1 MLESQFE
8 IYPYRQTED
17 GQAAIARKERW
28 RWPDLSGLLKV
39 KRVRPDFKDLIWLG
53 IAAILANSMILEDV
67 SPFYP
72 ALLGGIAWFNARRQ
86 WATSLGVALTLAI
99 KGDYWQL
106 AVASMLA
113 LGFATIIGRIP
124 EQTRRRWFLPILVGS
139 LDLTLRAG
147 MALLRQAPLY
157 AFVASTV
164 EAVLAAV
171 LAYFM
176 LVWLP
181 PLLEK
186 REKAV
191 EAVGGLGILGT
202 GILIGLNGIEI
213 NGLSLVGILSRL
225 LILLAA
231 TIGGIGG
238 GTVIGTIIG
247 LIPALTARGYSPVIV
262 GVYAFGGLLAGI
274 FERFGRWGPA
284 LGLMLSNIFLS
295 LYTPDP
301 RGLLIIMGET
311 LIAVLL
317 FLLLPA
323 RLLEEWQRR
332 AGRVRRQQERQ
343 LKEEA
348 EKLKAMTAQRILEFA
363 SVFQGLSNT
372 FEQLINSTGRE
383 GEEDALPPLVKEA
396 CGRCSRLVTCW
407 QREERATRQGIRL
420 LLNLA
425 EAQGGVD
432 STQVSRALKYC
443 FRMREMAAAIN
454 CLASAHRLHKFWEH
468 KIQESQ
474 ELVKEQ
480 LRGVSNLME
489 SFAYE
494 LAVTGETAEVLDW
507 PYQVEYGIAK
517 VAKDGCIISGDST
530 AVQNLNNGKFL
541 LALSDGMGTGTRAA
555 VQSQAALSL
564 LTQLL
569 EMGYDPEIAVKTV
582 NSAMIMRSKDE
593 EEFATL
599 DLALIDLQDG
609 SAHFVKIGAVFSLIK
624 REHRIGLV
632 KSGSLPIGILQQME
646 PDQIN
651 VQLEPGDIVVMFS
664 DGVIHGTGAC
674 PEEWLAQV
682 LHQCRTED
690 PENLAHYILNSA
702 RIQAN
707 NRIADDMTVIV
718 FRLIKK

>member
-1 MLESQFE
+1 MLEPQFE
-8 IYPYRQTED
+8 IYPYRRAEKSQS
-17 GQAAIARKERW
+17 QLARRQH
-28 RWPDLSGLLKV
+28 WPDMSGLMARLK
-39 KRVRPDFKDLIWLG
+39 KLRPELIDGIWLAL
-53 IAAILANSMILEDV
+53 AAILANSLILEDV
-67 SPFYP
+67 APFYP
-72 ALLGGIAWFNARRQ
+72 ALLGGIAWFNTRRLPAASVGVLLTLALQ
-86 WATSLGVALTLAI
+86 RDYWQVLGAALLALTLGLVI
-99 KGDYWQL
+99 KRL
-106 AVASMLA
+106 
-113 LGFATIIGRIP
+113 P
-124 EQTRRRWFLPILVGS
+124 EQGRRRWYLPILVGS
-139 LDLTLRAG
+139 VDLTLRSG
-147 MALLRQAPLY
+147 MALMKQASLY
-157 AFVASTV
+157 SYVAGTV

-171 LAYFM
+171 LSYFM
-176 LVWLP
+176 LIWLP

-186 REKAV
+186 RERTI

-202 GILIGLNGIEI
+202 GILIGLNGLEVG
-213 NGLSLVGILSRL
+213 GLSIAGVLSRL

-231 TIGGIGG
+231 TIGGVGG
-238 GTVIGTIIG
+238 GTVLGTIIG

-301 RGLLIIMGET
+301 KGLLLIMAET
-311 LIAVLL
+311 LIAIML
-317 FLLLPA
+317 FLFLPA
-323 RLLEEWQRR
+323 NLLEDWRR
-332 AGRVRRQQERQ
+332 RVGRLKRQQERE

-363 SVFQGLSNT
+363 GVFQGLSNT
-372 FEQLINSTGRE
+372 FEQLINASGNRE
-383 GEEDALPPLVKEA
+383 GDEDMLPPLVKEA

-407 QREERATRQGIRL
+407 QREERQTRQGIRL

-432 STQVSRALKYC
+432 STQVGRALKYC

-489 SFAYE
+489 SLAYE
-494 LAVTGETAEVLDW
+494 LAVAGDREEVLDW

-517 VAKDGCIISGDST
+517 VAKEGCIISGDST
-530 AVQNLNNGKFL
+530 VVKNLQNGKFL

-555 VQSQAALSL
+555 VQSQAALGL
-564 LTQLL
+564 LTQFL
-569 EMGYDPEIAVKTV
+569 EMGYAPEIAVKTV
-582 NSAMIMRSKDE
+582 NSAMIMRSQDE

-599 DLALIDLQDG
+599 DLALIDLQKA
-609 SAHFVKIGAVFSLIK
+609 SAQFVKIGAVFSLIK
-624 REHRIGLV
+624 REERVGLV

-646 PDQIN
+646 PDQIL
-651 VQLEPGDIVVMFS
+651 VQLEPGDLVVMFS
-664 DGVIHGTGAC
+664 DGVIHGAGEN
-674 PEEWLAQV
+674 PEDWLARILQN
-682 LHQCRTED
+682 CRTED
-690 PENLAHYILNSA
+690 PENLAHFILNNA
-702 RIQAN
+702 RIQAR

-718 FRLIKK
+718 FRLVPR